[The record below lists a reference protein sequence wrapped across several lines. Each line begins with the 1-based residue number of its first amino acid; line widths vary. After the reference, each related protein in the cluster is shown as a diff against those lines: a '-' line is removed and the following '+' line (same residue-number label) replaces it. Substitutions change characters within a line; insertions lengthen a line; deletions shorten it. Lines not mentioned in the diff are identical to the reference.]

1 MQYKKILLFDFIL
14 FIYFFAHV
22 VPCLMC
28 YSVNVIFTVKIVTL
42 TTNLQL
48 KTTCQLVT
56 FLILYLITSNY
67 CFYLLNFYSI
77 FITAQRNDSKSGLH
91 MFVIWLII
99 RTCSWIRSVTVCLYV
114 KKVHSPVKWKQIVY
128 HHEERQSVRWQDSN
142 HQAAAGGLVHIWPC
156 FEKVCGNIIHR
167 SRRNQV

>member
-14 FIYFFAHV
+14 FIYLFCPCGAVPDVLQRQCHFYCKDCHTNYESSAPNHV
-22 VPCLMC
+22 
-28 YSVNVIFTVKIVTL
+28 
-42 TTNLQL
+42 
-48 KTTCQLVT
+48 
-56 FLILYLITSNY
+56 LILYLITSNY

>member
-1 MQYKKILLFDFIL
+1 
-14 FIYFFAHV
+14 
-22 VPCLMC
+22 MC

-48 KTTCQLVT
+48 QTTCQLVT

-99 RTCSWIRSVTVCLYV
+99 RTCSWIRSVTTVFMLRKYILQSNGSKLFIITRKDNQSDDRTVTIRQPQEDWFISDPVLRRCVGTLY
-114 KKVHSPVKWKQIVY
+114 IV
-128 HHEERQSVRWQDSN
+128 
-142 HQAAAGGLVHIWPC
+142 AGGTKFKVSHAFMHSRKPQHILSTI
-156 FEKVCGNIIHR
+156 F
-167 SRRNQV
+167 

>member
-1 MQYKKILLFDFIL
+1 MPDVLQRQCHFYCKDCHTNYESSAPNHVSTCHLF
-14 FIYFFAHV
+14 
-22 VPCLMC
+22 
-28 YSVNVIFTVKIVTL
+28 NTL
-42 TTNLQL
+42 
-48 KTTCQLVT
+48 
-56 FLILYLITSNY
+56 SNY
-67 CFYLLNFYSI
+67 KSNYYFYLLNFYSI

>member
-1 MQYKKILLFDFIL
+1 MQYKKILLFDFIYL
-14 FIYFFAHV
+14 FIYFAHV

-48 KTTCQLVT
+48 QTTCQLVT

-67 CFYLLNFYSI
+67 CFYILNFYSI

-156 FEKVCGNIIHR
+156 FEKVWGNIIHR